1 MFFTIHHL
9 LVYFQDVPN
18 IVLSVLGVGHHVV
31 GGVLGGLEHMP
42 LLGEQETVELACTIK
57 QFDSKNITQQYV
69 PVHFSE
75 KLKQI

>member
-1 MFFTIHHL
+1 MSFTIHHL

-18 IVLSVLGVGHHVV
+18 IVQSVLGVGHHVV

-57 QFDSKNITQQYV
+57 
-69 PVHFSE
+69 
-75 KLKQI
+75 